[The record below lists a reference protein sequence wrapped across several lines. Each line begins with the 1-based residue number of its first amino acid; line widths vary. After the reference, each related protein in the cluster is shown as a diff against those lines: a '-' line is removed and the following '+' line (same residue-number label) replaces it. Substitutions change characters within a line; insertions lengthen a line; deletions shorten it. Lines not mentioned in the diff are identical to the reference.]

1 MIREIELLAPAK
13 NLECGIA
20 AIDHGADAVYIG
32 ANSFGARVAA
42 GNSIEDI
49 EQLCHYA
56 HQYNVKVYVTI
67 NTIIYDDEIDRVES
81 LIRQLQDIGVDAILV
96 QDMAILKICDNIKSR
111 IILHASTQTDNRN
124 IRKVEWL
131 KKLGFSRVVLA
142 RELSLKEISAIHKAI
157 PDIELEVFVHGAL
170 CVSYSGA
177 CYASEYCFHRSA
189 NRGNCAQFCR
199 LKFDLRDSA
208 DKTVQ
213 KEKYMLSLKDMCR
226 IHSLKELLDA
236 GATSLK
242 IEGRLKNVSYVKNV
256 VAAYSQELDRI
267 ISLYPDK
274 YKRSSAGKSV
284 CSFKPDLNKTFNRGF
299 TDYFLFGRKEG
310 LASVNTPKAIGE
322 FVGKVKEVRQNSFSV
337 SGTNAFSNGDGLCFI
352 NDKQQLEG
360 FRVNKVLNNRLFPLK
375 MPVSLKPHMALY
387 RNNDQLF
394 ENMMSASTANRKIS
408 INMILSAAQDY
419 VELMMKDNDG
429 HIVIERMS
437 YNSDKAQKSQEEN
450 MKRQLSKLGNTPYV
464 ADEIIITSAT
474 ETRFI
479 PSSILVELRR
489 RTLDKFFNQFMLSQ
503 NRGGFLSHILHE
515 DTDTNINAEDIN
527 AANVANKFARRLY
540 DEIGPKDA
548 PDAFETIRH
557 DADSCTQIMTCRYC
571 IRYEMGYCTKQKGK
585 KAPWKEPLYL
595 VLNDD
600 RKFRLK
606 FDCINCQMKIYAEK

>member
-96 QDMAILKICDNIKSR
+96 QDMAILKICGNIKSR

-124 IRKVEWL
+124 IKKVEWL

-213 KEKYMLSLKDMCR
+213 KGKYMLSLKDMCR

-284 CSFKPDLNKTFNRGF
+284 CSFKSDLNKTFNRGF

-394 ENMMSASTANRKIS
+394 ENMMSARTANRKIS

-419 VELMMKDNDG
+419 VELMIKDNDG

-489 RTLDKFFNQFMLSQ
+489 RTLDKFSNQFMLSQ
-503 NRGGFLSHILHE
+503 NRGSLSRILHE

-585 KAPWKEPLYL
+585 KVPWKEPLYL

>member
-13 NLECGIA
+13 NLECGMA

-142 RELSLKEISAIHKAI
+142 RELSLKEISTIHKAI

-208 DKTVQ
+208 NKTVQ

-242 IEGRLKNVSYVKNV
+242 IEGRLKNGSYVKNV

-375 MPVSLKPHMALY
+375 MPVSLKPHIALY

-394 ENMMSASTANRKIS
+394 ENTMSASTANRKIS

-419 VELMMKDNDG
+419 VELMIKDNDG

-464 ADEIIITSAT
+464 ADEIIITSVT

-489 RTLDKFFNQFMLSQ
+489 RTLDKFSNQFMLSQ
-503 NRGGFLSHILHE
+503 NRGSLSRILHE

>member
-96 QDMAILKICDNIKSR
+96 QDMAILKICGNIKSR

-124 IRKVEWL
+124 IKKVEWL

-213 KEKYMLSLKDMCR
+213 KGKYMLSLKDMCR

-284 CSFKPDLNKTFNRGF
+284 CSFKSDLNKTFNRGF

-419 VELMMKDNDG
+419 VELMIKDNDG
-429 HIVIERMS
+429 YVVIERMS

-464 ADEIIITSAT
+464 ADEIIITSST

-489 RTLDKFFNQFMLSQ
+489 RTLDKFSNQFMLSQ
-503 NRGGFLSHILHE
+503 NRGSLSHILHE

>member
-96 QDMAILKICDNIKSR
+96 QDMAILKICGNIKSR

-124 IRKVEWL
+124 IKKVEWL

-213 KEKYMLSLKDMCR
+213 KGKYMLSLKDMCR

-284 CSFKPDLNKTFNRGF
+284 CSFKSDLNKTFNRGF

-419 VELMMKDNDG
+419 VELMIKDNDG

-489 RTLDKFFNQFMLSQ
+489 RTLDKFSNQFMLSQ
-503 NRGGFLSHILHE
+503 NRGSLSHILHE

-585 KAPWKEPLYL
+585 KAP
-595 VLNDD
+595 
-600 RKFRLK
+600 
-606 FDCINCQMKIYAEK
+606 

>member
-96 QDMAILKICDNIKSR
+96 QDMAILKICGNIKSR

-124 IRKVEWL
+124 IKKVEWL

-213 KEKYMLSLKDMCR
+213 KGKYMLSLKDMCR

-284 CSFKPDLNKTFNRGF
+284 CSFKSDLNKTFNRGF

-394 ENMMSASTANRKIS
+394 ENMMSARTANRKIS

-419 VELMMKDNDG
+419 VELMIKDNDG

-450 MKRQLSKLGNTPYV
+450 MKWQLSKLGNTPYV

-489 RTLDKFFNQFMLSQ
+489 RTLDKFSNQFMLSQ
-503 NRGGFLSHILHE
+503 NRGSLSRILHE

>member
-13 NLECGIA
+13 NLECGMA

-67 NTIIYDDEIDRVES
+67 NTIIYDDEIDRVEG

-96 QDMAILKICDNIKSR
+96 QDMAILKICGNIKSR

-124 IRKVEWL
+124 IKKVEWL

-256 VAAYSQELDRI
+256 VAAYSQ
-267 ISLYPDK
+267 SLYPDK

-419 VELMMKDNDG
+419 VELMIKDNDG

-489 RTLDKFFNQFMLSQ
+489 RTLDKFSNQFMLSQ
-503 NRGGFLSHILHE
+503 NRGSLSRILHE

>member
-13 NLECGIA
+13 NLECGMA

-32 ANSFGARVAA
+32 ADSFGARVAA

-142 RELSLKEISAIHKAI
+142 RELSLKEISTIHKAI

-208 DKTVQ
+208 NKTVQ

-322 FVGKVKEVRQNSFSV
+322 FVGKVKEVRQHSFSV

-375 MPVSLKPHMALY
+375 MPVSLKSHMALY

-419 VELMMKDNDG
+419 VELMIKDNDG

-503 NRGGFLSHILHE
+503 NRGGSLSHILHE
-515 DTDTNINAEDIN
+515 DTDININAEDIN